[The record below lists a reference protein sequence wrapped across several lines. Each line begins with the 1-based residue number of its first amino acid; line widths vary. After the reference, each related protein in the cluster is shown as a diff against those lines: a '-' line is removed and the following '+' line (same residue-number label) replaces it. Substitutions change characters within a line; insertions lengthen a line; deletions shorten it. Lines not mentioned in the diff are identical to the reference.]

1 MKLFAKSL
9 AILSLAALFT
19 AQPAEAR
26 RHSHR
31 HASLFAHHSSPAGHW
46 RHRSFGRHVAHYA
59 ASYAVHY
66 EIRRGVRAALAP
78 IDGRRHS
85 EKPARQ
91 EPAAPWLGESDAP
104 DHARLARTE
113 YSHSGP
119 RLGIAFAPGGLRI
132 AVVDENS
139 PAWRAGLSP
148 NDVVKKAGGKN
159 VTTAADF
166 AKALEDGATTGGL
179 RLTVERD
186 SAEYTAAIPLNA
198 QSR

>member
-1 MKLFAKSL
+1 MRAFSRIIPRPRATG
-9 AILSLAALFT
+9 AIDPLAAT
-19 AQPAEAR
+19 
-26 RHSHR
+26 
-31 HASLFAHHSSPAGHW
+31 SLIMPRAT
-46 RHRSFGRHVAHYA
+46 RSITKSAA
-59 ASYAVHY
+59 ASAPLWPH
-66 EIRRGVRAALAP
+66 RRPPPFRKTGA
-78 IDGRRHS
+78 
-85 EKPARQ
+85 E